1 MKNPN
6 SELKAYLNDY
16 LIGVDI
22 PIKSFDKYNKQLWKI
37 VNAIISKDEAGESH
51 RVVVVNKDPDNFLVS

>member
-1 MKNPN
+1 MW
-6 SELKAYLNDY
+6 YL
-16 LIGVDI
+16 
-22 PIKSFDKYNKQLWKI
+22 FDKYNKQLWKI